1 MSNDDST
8 TQASSE
14 TARARRSFLSSAA
27 TVTMAGG
34 LAASY
39 GTLGALAA
47 RMLYPAGPSTSE
59 WVFVTDVA
67 SVRKGDS
74 WVFETPIGAK
84 IVVARQEDRGDAS
97 DFVAFSS
104 ICPHL
109 GCQVNWELQN
119 DRFFCP
125 CHNGVF
131 DRDGNATGGP
141 PAAAGQRLPRYPL
154 KIENGLLFIE
164 VQLESAV
171 VRQTAVNNA
180 PTDAI
185 DLIARAD
192 SPCAGGNS
200 LMARSVGPNRKEA
213 GLS

>member
-1 MSNDDST
+1 
-8 TQASSE
+8 
-14 TARARRSFLSSAA
+14 
-27 TVTMAGG
+27 
-34 LAASY
+34 
-39 GTLGALAA
+39 
-47 RMLYPAGPSTSE
+47 ML
-59 WVFVTDVA
+59 F
-67 SVRKGDS
+67 R
-74 WVFETPIGAK
+74 
-84 IVVARQEDRGDAS
+84 S

-171 VRQTAVNNA
+171 ARQAAVDNA
-180 PTDAI
+180 PADAVE
-185 DLIARAD
+185 LIARAD
-192 SPCAGGNS
+192 SPCVSGNALTAGS
-200 LMARSVGPNRKEA
+200 AAMNRKEA